1 METAYRTRGETA
13 SPKFRSVAVPAS
25 ALVGVNIGLM
35 YLVAMTPL
43 SALNDLLFAVP
54 ILGLLVYGAALT
66 GGNILAER
74 GLEAGSMATASIGI
88 VLLQGAYALFGGGI
102 LARIA
107 VDFRGIALAVTLVLT
122 LAMTLGIAGY
132 VYLRDKQF
140 DHWSKYSFGAF
151 IVGAVLVAVGSA
163 IPSVLIGGFV
173 FIFAGFVLR
182 LGYEIW
188 HVKASYDPNRS
199 LLHALGI
206 YVAFTGVFVH
216 VLQIVARQFMDR

>member
-1 METAYRTRGETA
+1 METPYRTRGETA
-13 SPKFRSVAVPAS
+13 YPKFRSVAAPAS
-25 ALVGVNIGLM
+25 ALVGLNVALM

-66 GGNILAER
+66 GGNVIAER
-74 GLEAGSMATASIGI
+74 GLEGGSVGTAAVGI

-102 LARIA
+102 LARLAID
-107 VDFRGIALAVTLVLT
+107 VRGTALAVALAIT
-122 LAMTLGIAGY
+122 LAMTIGIAGY

-140 DHWSKYSFGAF
+140 DRWGTYSFGAF
-151 IVGAVLVAVGSA
+151 IVGAVFVAVGSA
-163 IPSVLIGGFV
+163 IPAVLIGGFV
-173 FIFAGFVLR
+173 FIFLGFIFR

-188 HVKASYDPNRS
+188 HVKASYDPSRA

-216 VLQIVARQFMDR
+216 VLQIVARQVASR

>member
-1 METAYRTRGETA
+1 MEAAYRTRNGTA
-13 SPKFRSVAVPAS
+13 YPKLRSVAVPAS
-25 ALVGVNIGLM
+25 ALIAVNIGLM

-74 GLEAGSMATASIGI
+74 GLEAGSMGAASVGI

-107 VDFRGIALAVTLVLT
+107 VDVRGIALAVTLAVTLT
-122 LAMTLGIAGY
+122 ITIGIAGY

-151 IVGAVLVAVGSA
+151 ILGAVFVAVGSA
-163 IPSVLIGGFV
+163 IPAVLIGGFV
-173 FIFAGFVLR
+173 FIFLGFALR
-182 LGYEIW
+182 LGHEIW
-188 HVKASYDPNRS
+188 HVKASYDPTRS

-216 VLQIVARQFMDR
+216 VLQIVARQFLNR